1 MDDLG
6 GGVGGDGDED
16 DGSFAWSFAWSLAWS
31 CGFLSGV
38 GLVAVL
44 LSCCAGWCC
53 DAGLWDRLGLA

>member
-1 MDDLG
+1 MRMA
-6 GGVGGDGDED
+6 GVLHGVMR
-16 DGSFAWSFAWSLAWS
+16 S

-44 LSCCAGWCC
+44 LSCCAPAGWCC

>member
-16 DGSFAWSFAWSLAWS
+16 DGSFAWS